1 MPSLVVV
8 KRIVSDV
15 PTNNFDRNELEIAGE
30 LSLAH
35 GGFIIPPM
43 ARRDSNGYKLVAGH
57 FQYHAAERTHRLN
70 SGPRKASISQ
80 RESLKPKI
88 KSQPRALLLML
99 KFVAPDAVALSQKS
113 GGAL

>member
-15 PTNNFDRNELEIAGE
+15 PTNNEDRNELEIAGE

-43 ARRDSNGYKLVAGH
+43 ARRDSNGYKVVAGH
-57 FQYHAAERTHRLN
+57 FQYHAAERAHRLN
-70 SGPRKASISQ
+70 PGPRKAKRFQ
-80 RESLKPKI
+80 RSSSKPKI
-88 KSQPRALLLML
+88 KRQASALLKML
-99 KFVAPDAVALSQKS
+99 KLVADAVAPSQPS
-113 GGAL
+113 DGAF